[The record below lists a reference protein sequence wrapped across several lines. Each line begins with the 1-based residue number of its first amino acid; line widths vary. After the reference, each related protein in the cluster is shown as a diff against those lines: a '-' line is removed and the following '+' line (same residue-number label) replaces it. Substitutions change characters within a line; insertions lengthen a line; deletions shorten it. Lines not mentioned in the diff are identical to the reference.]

1 MRGLD
6 GKLWHT
12 QKAASK
18 HHEVEGAPLNAVGVF
33 SSVSMLGEDQNL
45 GLFRSPCVVLAT
57 TLPLLFQV
65 LADVQGQA

>member
-18 HHEVEGAPLNAVGVF
+18 DHEVEGAPLNAVGVF

-45 GLFRSPCVVLAT
+45 GLPVRSFRDHVTPSFPDL
-57 TLPLLFQV
+57 
-65 LADVQGQA
+65 G